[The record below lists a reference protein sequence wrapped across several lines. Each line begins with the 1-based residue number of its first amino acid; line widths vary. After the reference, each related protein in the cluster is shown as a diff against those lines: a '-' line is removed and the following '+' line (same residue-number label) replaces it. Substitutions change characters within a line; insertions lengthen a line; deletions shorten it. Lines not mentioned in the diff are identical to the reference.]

1 VKKHNTLVLVAE
13 EMPLFIMEIK
23 NKMKVHLTNIGAS
36 YLNVP
41 TWLQKEMNESKTKH
55 TACGYL
61 RKQTTSNKD
70 EVTCKLCLREMK

>member
-1 VKKHNTLVLVAE
+1 
-13 EMPLFIMEIK
+13 
-23 NKMKVHLTNIGAS
+23 MKVHLTNIEAT

-55 TACGYL
+55 TVCGYL

-70 EVTCKLCLREMK
+70 EVTCKLCKREMK